1 MSIEDK
7 NPEIIQESMNENQVN
22 PISTYPKEKRWG
34 DRTDGWIL
42 KDLSSFSTL
51 VPHLMTSRNS
61 SAIYFKDKIDVTD
74 FVQYVENK
82 NKELSTNPVRTPEG
96 SIDKITYFNVFLAA
110 LIRLFTVKPHLNRFI
125 TGRKFYQRK
134 KIEVAFVA
142 KKEFTEEGEE
152 TIIKESFERD
162 ETLWSI
168 VSRLN
173 KGINIVKTEE
183 TDDATDILN
192 LFSRF
197 PKTIVHL
204 AISFLDFLNYIGRY
218 PKAIYNEDPMHASVL
233 VANLG
238 SIGVRKVPYHHLYDR
253 GTTSVF
259 ICLGEI
265 HKDRIY
271 NDKTGEFVER
281 DLVEI
286 STTID
291 ERISDGFYYIRAMN
305 EFKEILNNPK
315 LLEEKLEHIPI
326 DDSL

>member
-1 MSIEDK
+1 MSLENK
-7 NPEIIQESMNENQVN
+7 NQEVIQDSMEKNHVN
-22 PISTYPKEKRWG
+22 PKSYYPNEKRWG
-34 DRTDGWIL
+34 DRKDGWIL
-42 KDLSSFSTL
+42 KDLSSFSNL

-74 FVQYVENK
+74 FVKYVESK
-82 NKELSTNPVRTPEG
+82 NKELSINPIKTPEG
-96 SIDKITYFNVFLAA
+96 AIDKITYFNVFLAA
-110 LIRLFTVKPHLNRFI
+110 LVRLFTVKPHLNRFI
-125 TGRKFYQRK
+125 SARKFYQRK

-142 KKEFTEEGEE
+142 KKEFSEVGEE
-152 TIIKESFERD
+152 TTIKKSFGRD

-173 KGINIVKTEE
+173 KGIKMVKTED

-192 LFSRF
+192 LFARF
-197 PKTIVHL
+197 PKTLVHL
-204 AISFLDFLNYIGRY
+204 AISFLDFLDYIGRY
-218 PKAIYNEDPMHASVL
+218 PKDIYKEDPMHASVF

-238 SIGVRKVPYHHLYDR
+238 SIGLRSVPYHHLYDR

-291 ERISDGFYYIRAMN
+291 ERISDGFYYIRAMD

-315 LLEEKLEHIPI
+315 LLEEKLERIPV
-326 DDSL
+326 DNAV